1 MMKKIAAR
9 GKIEAEA
16 LMKYVIDGISE
27 DAQSKI
33 LYEAKK
39 LTEFKEKLKVYE
51 AIRKKNTERMRMREK
66 NSMQKKTE
74 KARKQHQKI
83 AKKNKRQTCG
93 ATIVAVKDTKLKTAR
108 RKN

>member
-1 MMKKIAAR
+1 MKEIVAR

-33 LYEAKK
+33 ILYEAKK

-51 AIRKKNTERMRMREK
+51 AIRKNTERMKTRE
-66 NSMQKKTE
+66 NSMPKKIE
-74 KARKQHQKI
+74 EANVQCY
-83 AKKNKRQTCG
+83 NCG
-93 ATIVAVKDTKLKTAR
+93 GKGHKSRDL
-108 RKN
+108 